1 MSKPFEVLCVSMHQ
15 SDMSLYRKMNI
26 AADAVIANQTER
38 FEVMEAELDGHRVR
52 MYSTATRGVGVNRNT
67 ALMYAEAD
75 VCLLADDDMTYADGY
90 AEKIVEEFEHHPEAD
105 AVIFNIG
112 TSTPQFGR
120 IPTKIKKYAWLHA
133 WSRNPFGAP
142 RLAFRLESVRKR
154 NLCFTTYF
162 GGGCLFR
169 TGEDSI
175 FITQLLNSGAKI
187 LLSPVYI
194 GDVAYSED
202 STSIIYDIH
211 EKMYTRGAL
220 LEAQKNGLT
229 GLMVLYYSFFRKNG
243 IPPLETWKFIH
254 EGRKGY
260 RSLRTYQ
267 QYQSQID

>member
-1 MSKPFEVLCVSMHQ
+1 MHQ

-26 AADAVIANQTER
+26 DADVVIANQTDR
-38 FEVMEAELDGHRVR
+38 FEFTKMEIEGHRVR
-52 MYSTATRGVGVNRNT
+52 MYSTATRGVGMNRNT

-75 VCLLADDDMTYADGY
+75 VCLLADDDMMYSDGY
-90 AEKIVEEFEHHPEAD
+90 AEKIVEEFKRHPKAD

-133 WSRNPFGAP
+133 WSRNPFGTP

-162 GGGCLFR
+162 GGGCLYR

-175 FITQLLNSGAKI
+175 FISQLLYSGAKI
-187 LLSPVYI
+187 LLSPVNI
-194 GDVAYSED
+194 GDISYTED
-202 STSIIYDIH
+202 STSIIYDVH
-211 EKMYTRGAL
+211 EKLYTRGAM
-220 LEAQKNGLT
+220 LEAQKNCLT
-229 GLMVLYYSFFRKNG
+229 GLMVMYYSFFRKSG
-243 IPPLETWKFIH
+243 IPPLETWRFIL

-267 QYQSQID
+267 QYQSQINNKDLVLK